1 MGQWCSGYVENALG
15 LPKIWGDLFGTAL
28 LAMMLGI
35 GRSAYAKRGKNIL
48 RVMLLGM
55 IGATVCY
62 ILASVTSNPVV
73 GLVSCVVTGLCVSML
88 WPGNIIFM
96 GEQFPTAGVA
106 IYALMA
112 AAGDLGASV
121 APQLVGLVADVVA
134 VQPAAQ
140 TMAASLSMTAEQL
153 GIKVGLLTSTAFP
166 LAGVFTLLAMKR
178 YFRKKRQS

>member
-1 MGQWCSGYVENALG
+1 
-15 LPKIWGDLFGTAL
+15 
-28 LAMMLGI
+28 
-35 GRSAYAKRGKNIL
+35 
-48 RVMLLGM
+48 
-55 IGATVCY
+55 
-62 ILASVTSNPVV
+62 
-73 GLVSCVVTGLCVSML
+73 
-88 WPGNIIFM
+88 
-96 GEQFPTAGVA
+96 
-106 IYALMA
+106 MA